1 MPLSLCLL
9 LKITNRLNH
18 RLWRCDR
25 KRFNRSGVVQNVKK
39 AHPEISHQTDN
50 QGEPMQ
56 HWNKQSHV
64 TWHCLYHVVF
74 IPKYRKKAIFGSL
87 RKEIG
92 GIFRELCQQFGI
104 GLIEGHA
111 MPDHIHMC
119 LSIPPRYAVAQAIG
133 KLKGKSAILIYKR
146 YLGRGKN
153 LSGYHFWARG
163 YCVNTVGLNEEEVR
177 AYIRNQES
185 HDKVEDQ
192 YLLPLR

>member
-1 MPLSLCLL
+1 
-9 LKITNRLNH
+9 
-18 RLWRCDR
+18 
-25 KRFNRSGVVQNVKK
+25 
-39 AHPEISHQTDN
+39 
-50 QGEPMQ
+50 MQ

-104 GLIEGHA
+104 GLVEGHA

-119 LSIPPRYAVAQAIG
+119 LSIPPRYAVSQAIG
-133 KLKGKSAILIYKR
+133 RLKGKSAILIHKR

-163 YCVNTVGLNEEEVR
+163 YCINTVGLNEEEVR
-177 AYIRNQES
+177 AYIRNQEA
-185 HDKVEDQ
+185 HDRVEEQ

>member
-1 MPLSLCLL
+1 
-9 LKITNRLNH
+9 
-18 RLWRCDR
+18 
-25 KRFNRSGVVQNVKK
+25 
-39 AHPEISHQTDN
+39 
-50 QGEPMQ
+50 MQ

-104 GLIEGHA
+104 GLVEGHA

-119 LSIPPRYAVAQAIG
+119 LSIPPRYAVSQAIG
-133 KLKGKSAILIYKR
+133 RLKGKSAILIHKR

-163 YCVNTVGLNEEEVR
+163 YCINTVGLNEEEVR
-177 AYIRNQES
+177 AYIRNQEA
-185 HDKVEDQ
+185 HDRVEDQ